1 MPITRDVNSTVKRR
15 RLAAAVLALAL
26 IPAGTADAA
35 TKHRKPK
42 AKKAVATK
50 VATAKVALAP
60 APAPVVAAPAP
71 ATPAAPAV
79 NSVISIGGYVFYNLT
94 YAQAVEAYAAAV
106 AAAPPGYVPPA
117 VTSISVNTTVGSS

>member
-1 MPITRDVNSTVKRR
+1 MNSTALKRR
-15 RLAAAVLALAL
+15 RLAAAVLAFAL

-60 APAPVVAAPAP
+60 VRGRRDARSRRTARRADGHLGDQHRRLRLLQPHLRRGRRGLCPRLSPPRLP
-71 ATPAAPAV
+71 AT
-79 NSVISIGGYVFYNLT
+79 SR
-94 YAQAVEAYAAAV
+94 
-106 AAAPPGYVPPA
+106 PP
-117 VTSISVNTTVGSS
+117 VTSISVNTTVGGNA